1 MVNWEKI
8 NEGIRVI
15 KFLDEYY
22 QLQKETEQLLDDKYE
37 IEKENEQLKK
47 QCKFLDYIYHSY
59 LKKFTYIIYDE
70 NGIELSESDLFDM
83 FMQLDDDFLKLVCKQ
98 INFDYNPDQK
108 SRCIGEL
115 LFYI

>member
-15 KFLDEYY
+15 KFLDEYF
-22 QLQKETEQLLDDKYE
+22 QLQKENEQFLEKIYE
-37 IEKENEQLKK
+37 TQKENMQLKK
-47 QCKFLDYIYHSY
+47 QCTFLDYIYDSY
-59 LKKFTYIIYDE
+59 LEKSPCVFYDE